1 MRHFEW
7 YSNNVDFFNPIW
19 RKFLAPKIQIRL
31 IVEFWWVF
39 GQKGLFGI
47 VIVYLVFALQLSTA
61 PGDSEAIDVWFV
73 MLDRPNL
80 YLRSSAQK
88 IYAGSSA
95 QGSASRLSNRPRLI
109 SISEA
114 YRNLAQLISQ
124 RDIPLKLPLN
134 KDREVIARL
143 RKHSLQVAP
152 ESVYPSR

>member
-1 MRHFEW
+1 MDGKF
-7 YSNNVDFFNPIW
+7 W
-19 RKFLAPKIQIRL
+19 RQRIQISL
-31 IVEFWWVF
+31 SFVEFLD
-39 GQKGLFGI
+39 KRGLFGI

>member
-1 MRHFEW
+1 M
-7 YSNNVDFFNPIW
+7 
-19 RKFLAPKIQIRL
+19 
-31 IVEFWWVF
+31 
-39 GQKGLFGI
+39 FGI
-47 VIVYLVFALQLSTA
+47 AIVYLVFALQLSTA